1 MMGMRRVAR
10 LLPAGPGLTLVRK
23 GAGNETVK
31 KF

>member
-10 LLPAGPGLTLVRK
+10 PLPAGLGLTLVRE
-23 GAGNETVK
+23 GAGAERVK